1 MLIKSFR
8 IDKSKRLWIIILF
21 ALIIAIALILI
32 AFIRIYSRNEK
43 IMENNIYDI
52 KGYEAEY
59 TITIVSN
66 KTKNTY
72 DMYEYFS
79 ENDEKDYFKFE
90 FTNDAN
96 EKYTYILKDKS
107 ITISS
112 NKQINI
118 LNIKDYDFFKENLI
132 SLSTFFKIYKD
143 IELKKDNNYKLEKNK
158 VDNTTI
164 LSISPLN
171 KEGEMFR
178 KELNISKLELIID
191 MNNKP
196 IEYYVLDK
204 YNNVIIGIKF
214 NKFDVLEKFDEKI
227 FANFNK

>member
-32 AFIRIYSRNEK
+32 AFIRIYSKNEK

-79 ENDEKDYFKFE
+79 ENDEKEYFKFE

>member
-1 MLIKSFR
+1 LLIKSFR

-32 AFIRIYSRNEK
+32 AFIRIYSKNEK

-79 ENDEKDYFKFE
+79 ENNEKDYFKFE

-96 EKYTYILKDKS
+96 EKYTYIFKDKS

>member
-32 AFIRIYSRNEK
+32 AFIRIYSKNEK

>member
-32 AFIRIYSRNEK
+32 AFIRIYSKNEK

-90 FTNDAN
+90 FTNNAN

-143 IELKKDNNYKLEKNK
+143 IELKKDDNYKLEKNK

-214 NKFDVLEKFDEKI
+214 NKFDVLEKFDKKI

>member
-32 AFIRIYSRNEK
+32 AFIRIYSKNEK

-79 ENDEKDYFKFE
+79 ENNEKDYFKFE

-96 EKYTYILKDKS
+96 EKYTYIFKDKS

-118 LNIKDYDFFKENLI
+118 LNIKDYDFFKDNLI

-214 NKFDVLEKFDEKI
+214 NKFDVLEKFDKKI